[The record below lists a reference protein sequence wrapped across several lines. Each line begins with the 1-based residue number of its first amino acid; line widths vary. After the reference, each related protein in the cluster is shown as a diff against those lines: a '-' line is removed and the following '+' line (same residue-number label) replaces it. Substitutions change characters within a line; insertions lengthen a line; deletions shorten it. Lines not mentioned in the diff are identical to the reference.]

1 MRKRVSQSS
10 KAVEALSN
18 MLLPLG
24 FDREDLKTTNF
35 SIDTEYESYQD
46 HGTYK
51 QRFAGYKYTHILK
64 LEFEENTTLL
74 GKALYNIATCGVNPE
89 LRIIYTVKDQEA
101 AKNELLWK
109 AVEDAKTKAKVLSQA
124 VGVIL
129 KEIQTID
136 YSWGEVRFD
145 LEPVDGAI
153 SRCEPLSAESYKLD
167 IEPDGIDASDT
178 VTVVWEI
185 E

>member
-1 MRKRVSQSS
+1 MT
-10 KAVEALSN
+10 AIAA
-18 MLLPLG
+18 
-24 FDREDLKTTNF
+24 TTIAR
-35 SIDTEYESYQD
+35 SITAKGTE
-46 HGTYK
+46 H
-51 QRFAGYKYTHILK
+51 
-64 LEFEENTTLL
+64 ENHSF
-74 GKALYNIATCGVNPE
+74 
-89 LRIIYTVKDQEA
+89 DQEA

-167 IEPDGIDASDT
+167 IEPDDIDASDT